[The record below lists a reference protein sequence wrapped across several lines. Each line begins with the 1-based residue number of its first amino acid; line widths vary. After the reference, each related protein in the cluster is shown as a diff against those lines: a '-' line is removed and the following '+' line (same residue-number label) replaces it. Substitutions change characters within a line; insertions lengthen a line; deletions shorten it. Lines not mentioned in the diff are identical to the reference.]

1 MFNNPRP
8 ERLYDHTFKLVALG
22 DAAVGK
28 TSCIRRY
35 REGTFNDNYVATLG
49 TIFSMKMVD
58 VEMANGKTL
67 RTRLILWDLA
77 GQSGYEELRKRYMS
91 GASIAFVAYDVTRPE
106 TFENSREWYKRF
118 QEVCPDAVV
127 TLVANKI
134 DREDRKVSTSEGET
148 AAQSMGMLFYET
160 SAKNGDN
167 IEHLFTD
174 LVRRV
179 FERLRI

>member
-8 ERLYDHTFKLVALG
+8 ETLYDHTFKLVALG

-35 REGTFNDNYVATLG
+35 REGTFNDDYVATLG

-58 VEMANGKTL
+58 VEMPGGRTL

-91 GASIAFVAYDVTRPE
+91 GASMAFIAYDVTRPE
-106 TFENSREWYKRF
+106 TFERTGEWHKRF
-118 QEVCPDAVV
+118 QEVCPDAIVA
-127 TLVANKI
+127 LVANKI
-134 DREDRKVSTSEGET
+134 DREDRLVSTSDGEA
-148 AAQSMGMLFYET
+148 AAQSMNTLFYET

-174 LVRRV
+174 LVRQV
-179 FERLRI
+179 FDKLKI